1 MIDII
6 FIIAFGI
13 AMAVGGAWASIN
25 HREHNDKQGQHYER
39 PHIGH
44 HNVGKPK
51 GTL

>member
-13 AMAVGGAWASIN
+13 AMAIGGAWASIN
-25 HREHNDKQGQHYER
+25 HREHHDKKDRHYER
-39 PHIGH
+39 SHIDNH
-44 HNVGKPK
+44 VVKPK